1 MNQPQ
6 ARWSVSLAAISV
18 LSLGVAACGGKS
30 SHGPGVAS
38 LGGTTTTAPSGLA
51 RALDYSQCM
60 RTHGVTNFPDP
71 RTAGPGAKDAVDSN
85 SPAFHA
91 AETACQQYREPER
104 TTTPAQRAQ
113 LEADLLAFARCMR
126 SHGVS
131 NFPDPNPDPNSQ
143 GDFNFAGTGIN
154 QDSPT
159 APQRAAVSTCLPA
172 AQGAVQLHAGQ

>member
-159 APQRAAVSTCLPA
+159 AAQRGAVSTCLPTA
-172 AQGAVQLHAGQ
+172 HGAVHLRAGQ